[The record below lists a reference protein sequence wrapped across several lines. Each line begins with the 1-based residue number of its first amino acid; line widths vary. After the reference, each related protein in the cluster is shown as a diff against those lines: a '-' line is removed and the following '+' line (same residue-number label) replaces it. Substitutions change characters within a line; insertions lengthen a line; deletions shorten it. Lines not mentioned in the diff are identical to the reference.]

1 MIIKDESFR
10 KLYHKYIV
18 IRADE
23 FARQVGQGIQLD
35 IAREKNPDMST
46 EELFKSIMIDE
57 SVNAILAIPYVD
69 HEAGV
74 SFMTIAIGTLDS
86 ENINIIKRESFASLS
101 IFRRNDVR
109 DMEFE
114 YLENLNTNSDFDI
127 GYYEEFSQM
136 VYHYSQNEAIE
147 ALRSIEEID
156 HLRNEDWPDD
166 VLVHFIKDGL
176 KAEGM
181 WVRYEDITE
190 EGLIAGKLLNTPYQD
205 FGVKAG
211 DDVEAFLSKNGED
224 IILVCDLNG

>member
-156 HLRNEDWPDD
+156 HLRNEDWSDD

-181 WVRYEDITE
+181 WVRYEDINE

-211 DDVEAFLSKNGED
+211 DDVEAFLTKNGED
-224 IILVCDLNG
+224 IILVCELNG